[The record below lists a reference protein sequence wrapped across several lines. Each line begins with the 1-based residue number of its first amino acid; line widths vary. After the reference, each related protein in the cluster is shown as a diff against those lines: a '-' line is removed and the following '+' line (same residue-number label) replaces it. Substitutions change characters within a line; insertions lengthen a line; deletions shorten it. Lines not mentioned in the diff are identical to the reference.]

1 MHSAHPTQK
10 VRFFLLLPQVV
21 LALVKWQCYCF
32 VAMNWLIR
40 QPALFRYT
48 RHTLWA
54 CNTESHQQQLSAC
67 STYAPHRTHHLG
79 HPYRTRVCV
88 CSVLCVLYGFDI
100 TYMNMFS
107 NFPSISVSMV
117 MAQFCHTSMYY
128 DITEWIPLKHFH
140 MPWIFVYFISFI
152 FFFGFSFERGEKGRQ
167 LNRTH
172 ARFCVPSFQLWPH
185 LCEIDIIHIRCVGL
199 AVGVVVGGSA
209 SMSICLGRPQRKE
222 VTTTTTKKM
231 PNTKWQFML
240 TTEQNPIRKY
250 RRVRDCGSQPSMS
263 QMRKVCE
270 HYVRR
275 VHWLVVLII
284 HLSVWTF
291 YSLT

>member
-1 MHSAHPTQK
+1 MCEAKKKKSTKNSVVASRGC
-10 VRFFLLLPQVV
+10 VRSMLGAPSVYSQEDGRTCTVHTRRKKSGFFLLLPQVV

-152 FFFGFSFERGEKGRQ
+152 FFF
-167 LNRTH
+167 
-172 ARFCVPSFQLWPH
+172 
-185 LCEIDIIHIRCVGL
+185 
-199 AVGVVVGGSA
+199 
-209 SMSICLGRPQRKE
+209 
-222 VTTTTTKKM
+222 
-231 PNTKWQFML
+231 
-240 TTEQNPIRKY
+240 
-250 RRVRDCGSQPSMS
+250 
-263 QMRKVCE
+263 
-270 HYVRR
+270 
-275 VHWLVVLII
+275 
-284 HLSVWTF
+284 
-291 YSLT
+291 